1 MKKATIL
8 LVCLL
13 LLFGLSSCVTVKKN
27 VELSQ
32 SRANVRSIEIY
43 NSEKKYSE
51 GEINTFLEENEP
63 VAVLKSEH
71 FTSFL
76 DALGNLEFKE
86 EKVLFPIPMDG
97 GYDYEGYIIA
107 IVYLDGGYDIIAEGG
122 LYSYAVGS
130 NGKGLHKYD
139 YSNYCGDVAWTD
151 FIEEYI
157 KQ

>member
-97 GYDYEGYIIA
+97 GYDYGGYMIA
-107 IVYLDGGYDIIAEGG
+107 IMYSDGGYDIIAERG
-122 LYSYAVGS
+122 LYSYAVGRD
-130 NGKGLHKYD
+130 GQGWHKYD
-139 YSNYCGDVAWTD
+139 HSDYCGETSWTE

-157 KQ
+157 EK